1 MLDRKNTL
9 VREVEVAVEVEV
21 ARQGVVPA
29 GDLALVL
36 DMGRQVG
43 LVEHMLA
50 AVVVEEVVAAG
61 RMVDLAMGLVLGLG
75 MVKPGVT
82 GLMVEDMPRVG
93 EVVVEAV
100 VDKMVDQDQ
109 DLVLVLDQV
118 RQEDTDLTGADMLRQ
133 EDKVVVEVVDKVV
146 QGAADLAVA
155 REVDLEVQDIHRVYA
170 LPE

>member
-1 MLDRKNTL
+1 MLDRKNKL
-9 VREVEVAVEVEV
+9 VREVEVVVEAEV
-21 ARQGVVPA
+21 AHQGVVLD
-29 GDLALVL
+29 GDPALVL

-43 LVEHMLA
+43 LVERLLA
-50 AVVVEEVVAAG
+50 AAVVEEVVAVG
-61 RMVDLAMGLVLGLG
+61 QTVDLAMGLVLGLG

-93 EVVVEAV
+93 EVVVEAA

-118 RQEDTDLTGADMLRQ
+118 RQEDTDLMGEDMLKR
-133 EDKVVVEVVDKVV
+133 EVKVVVEVVDKVV
-146 QGAADLAVA
+146 QGAADLVVA
-155 REVDLEVQDIHRVYA
+155 QEVDLEVQDIHRVYT

>member
-1 MLDRKNTL
+1 MLVL
-9 VREVEVAVEVEV
+9 GVVVAAREEVVG
-21 ARQGVVPA
+21 RTVVPA

-82 GLMVEDMPRVG
+82 GLMVEDMPRVA
-93 EVVVEAV
+93 EVVVKEV
-100 VDKMVDQDQ
+100 EDKLVHLDE

-133 EDKVVVEVVDKVV
+133 ED
-146 QGAADLAVA
+146 
-155 REVDLEVQDIHRVYA
+155 
-170 LPE
+170 

>member
-1 MLDRKNTL
+1 MTISETVTSKPSCTNIFL
-9 VREVEVAVEVEV
+9 VV
-21 ARQGVVPA
+21 
-29 GDLALVL
+29 
-36 DMGRQVG
+36 
-43 LVEHMLA
+43 
-50 AVVVEEVVAAG
+50 
-61 RMVDLAMGLVLGLG
+61 
-75 MVKPGVT
+75 
-82 GLMVEDMPRVG
+82 
-93 EVVVEAV
+93 
-100 VDKMVDQDQ
+100 KMVDQDQ